1 MTATLCLKMRCKR
14 RPVIAVSFLF
24 ALSVMMIN
32 SFPSFP
38 PAYYSLQELEPRED
52 SIRRMGNERKRAV
65 ITPIHGDWTLGMREE
80 PIKYFIDEKLEHKP
94 KNDQRAHPRGL
105 LRNTSKTTSKA
116 KRKTQVYTS
125 KAREERHLHLSAL
138 DAGGIP
144 SNRQLQRK
152 EGDKK
157 DIVSIQM
164 PPIGGGLQSSLKL
177 KLIFTAKNQTNIGEP
192 LQSKYKPD
200 AQGITGGA
208 KRFVVP
214 LAAGAKLPAKDIRK
228 HEREPRPSTSLDR
241 KRLPLLG
248 QWKDGSRAAS
258 EAARQT
264 KFALCGKLAED
275 QFPQDLKGSVRFG
288 EQPPPWFSPEDVR
301 KMKLLA
307 DGVVISKARVP
318 SHGQVMKVGLS
329 RSTSPEPE
337 DLERRCQDGLCAL
350 IKRPEDWFEVFAFH
364 LDRVLGLNRS
374 LPSVTR
380 KFHSEILPYKFTRGP
395 ARPMVWWD
403 PDIQHLSDDN
413 SDQNSFPLT
422 WLQYQAVLKQRC
434 GVKESSLESSVPC
447 VGVRHSEWGKLA
459 FFDFLLQ
466 VNDRLDRYC
475 CGFKPDP
482 SESCVEEMLHE
493 KCRNPKGQVLVHILV
508 RKEDPTRLVFI
519 DNAGRP
525 HHPEDNLNFRL
536 LEGIDEV
543 PETAVSVLKSGCL
556 QIMLLRSLYTDR
568 EFWENQGRL
577 PGLKQ
582 LIHNIERRGKILL
595 QYIQDKKLKLHR
607 DN

>member
-1 MTATLCLKMRCKR
+1 MATRLCLKMRCKR
-14 RPVIAVSFLF
+14 RPVVAFSFLF

-32 SFPSFP
+32 SFLSFP

-52 SIRRMGNERKRAV
+52 SIRKRAV
-65 ITPIHGDWTLGMREE
+65 FTSVHEHWTLGTREE
-80 PIKYFIDEKLEHKP
+80 PIKYFIVEKP
-94 KNDQRAHPRGL
+94 KNDQRAHPNKL
-105 LRNTSKTTSKA
+105 PMSSNTHTSKA

-125 KAREERHLHLSAL
+125 KAREGRYLHLSAL
-138 DAGGIP
+138 DAEGVL

-152 EGDKK
+152 EGDRKN
-157 DIVSIQM
+157 IVSNRT
-164 PPIGGGLQSSLKL
+164 PPIGGDLQSSLKL
-177 KLIFTAKNQTNIGEP
+177 KLIFTAKSQTNGGEL
-192 LQSKYKPD
+192 LQRKYKPD
-200 AQGITGGA
+200 VQGVTGGA
-208 KRFVVP
+208 KKFVVP
-214 LAAGAKLPAKDIRK
+214 LAAGGKLHAKDIRK
-228 HEREPRPSTSLDR
+228 LERKPRPATSLDR
-241 KRLPLLG
+241 KMLPLLG
-248 QWKDGSRAAS
+248 QWKDESRPLS
-258 EAARQT
+258 KAARQT
-264 KFALCGKLAED
+264 EFPLWGKLAED
-275 QFPQDLKGSVRFG
+275 PFPEDLKGNVRFG

-307 DGVVISKARVP
+307 DGVVINKSRVP
-318 SHGQVMKVGLS
+318 SHGQVMKVGL
-329 RSTSPEPE
+329 RRGTSPEPE
-337 DLERRCQDGLCAL
+337 DLEHHCQDGLCAL

-380 KFHSEILPYKFTRGP
+380 KFHSELLPYKFTRGP
-395 ARPMVWWD
+395 ARPIVWWD

-413 SDQNSFPLT
+413 TDQNSFPLT

-466 VNDRLDRYC
+466 VSDRLDRYC

-536 LEGIDEV
+536 LEGIVEV

-556 QIMLLRSLYTDR
+556 QSMLLQSLYTDK

-582 LIHNIERRGKILL
+582 LTHNIERRGKILL
-595 QYIQDKKLKLHR
+595 QYIQDNKLKLNR